1 MSYIYNPLI
10 IEKFDT
16 PDAPTYNDIHLQ
28 FDVTKDPLWRT
39 TADVEAFDTQTYAA
53 AMFGDIPT
61 LEKYMAN
68 APTTRIYH
76 RLAEYIT
83 TAELGQW
90 PYDSRDAE
98 RSAAVV
104 RLLKAYKWA
113 ENGSNAVFLGPIMQD
128 MLRYTNFRPS
138 TMGRYSKKGEG
149 VETEELAVPY
159 NSLYIALPFFE
170 ARLVRNEPYIIKG
183 ALINEPLWE
192 GYSDNDISVLLIG
205 VNEKSTK
212 KEDVAYFEFHIPRED
227 ASDIESVLN
236 RIVSE
241 EVKRDPQ
248 FNREALKGVLTILIN
263 LLLYW
268 RYTNIPA
275 EEVMDP
281 KSLAVAQ
288 HLRKLR
294 QQAKKSKSGVRRK
307 LNAKIKK
314 IEEKEK
320 KRKKWFHIEL
330 PKKDQDKILARGY
343 TGSRGSG
350 TPHTQKI
357 RWVSGYWRWIRVDQ
371 PERGRIW
378 VAPYMKGSK
387 LGKTRKGKSKHDPF
401 GNK

>member
-1 MSYIYNPLI
+1 MSYIYNPLV

-39 TADVEAFDTQTYAA
+39 TADVEAFNTRTYAA
-53 AMFGDIPT
+53 ALFGDIPT

-68 APTTRIYH
+68 APTAKIAQ
-76 RLAEYIT
+76 RLGEYI
-83 TAELGQW
+83 AFVEMGQW
-90 PYDSRDAE
+90 PYDRDHAESRAD
-98 RSAAVV
+98 VV
-104 RLLKAYKWA
+104 RLLAAYKWA

-138 TMGRYSKKGEG
+138 TMGRYGKGG
-149 VETEELAVPY
+149 VETEELSVPY
-159 NSLYIALPFFE
+159 NSLYVALPFFN
-170 ARLVRNEPYIIKG
+170 ARVVRNEPYIIKG
-183 ALINEPLWE
+183 ALISEPLWE
-192 GYSDNDISVLLIG
+192 GYLENDIGVLLIG

-212 KEDVAYFEFHIPRED
+212 KEDVVYFEFDIPRAD
-227 ASDIESVLN
+227 ALDIESVLN
-236 RIVSE
+236 GIVSE
-241 EVKRDPQ
+241 EVRRDPQ

-281 KSLAVAQ
+281 KSLKVAQ
-288 HLRKLR
+288 HLRRLR
-294 QQAKKSKSGVRRK
+294 QKARNAKRVVRRK
-307 LNAKIKK
+307 LNAQIKK

-330 PKKDQDKILARGY
+330 SKKDQDKILARGY

-357 RWVSGYWRWIRVDQ
+357 RWVSGYWRWIRVLE

-387 LGKTRKGKSKHDPF
+387 LGETRKRKSKHDPF